1 LLKAKE
7 KKTLRLSVL
16 DWGGEVLARLLVL
29 ESDTVMLG
37 MEQIEEQMGVLP
49 RCQRLVFGEQQL
61 AEAEI
66 WSQYGVSDWSTV
78 QLTIILEVSAA

>member
-1 LLKAKE
+1 MFLLKAKE

-37 MEQIEEQMGVLP
+37 MEQIEEQADGCAAALP
-49 RCQRLVFGEQQL
+49 TPCVWGAAVSGGRDMVAVWSFGLVD
-61 AEAEI
+61 
-66 WSQYGVSDWSTV
+66 SPTHNNP
-78 QLTIILEVSAA
+78 